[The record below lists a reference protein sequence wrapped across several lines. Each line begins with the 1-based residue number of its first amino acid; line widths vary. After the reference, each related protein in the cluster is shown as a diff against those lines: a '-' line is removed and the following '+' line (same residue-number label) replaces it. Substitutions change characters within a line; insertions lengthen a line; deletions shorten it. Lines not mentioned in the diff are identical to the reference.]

1 MRRRVAALLGTLL
14 GVLAVL
20 AGWFVVQDH
29 GARTAQSLALAR
41 ATDTARFADLS
52 ILAFQTDRWEAVGL
66 EMARFE
72 QVHGVAVAVVDL
84 EGRTLAASR
93 PDLLGDGPV
102 HRADVAASIRRALA
116 GAPAGPLPPIRPWSD
131 GDYVVAQPVGA
142 DAQTLGAAVTISPV
156 AAEATTERQYL
167 LLVTVLVLLGLLL
180 VVGAVAL
187 PLGRWVLRPLQLL
200 EQAAERVAGGDLD
213 HPVQVRSATPELRS
227 LAASFD
233 RMVDGTR
240 ILLAR
245 QDQFVTD
252 ASHELRNPLTALR
265 LQMDLLGLHLA
276 HGPAQ
281 ARAPLDAAA
290 REVNRL
296 SEVTEELLTL
306 ARAGVPT
313 GGAEPVDVAAVL
325 RRTEQRWAGRLPGL
339 TVELPDAAVSPAL
352 RARPQALE
360 RVLDVLLEN
369 VQVHAGGA
377 PAVVRVRAE
386 PGGPDD
392 HGHGSGRV
400 VVEVADEGPGVSSAD
415 LPHVRTRFWRS
426 ARSANRP
433 GSGLG
438 VAIAEQLV
446 AGSGGTLT
454 VDLNEPS
461 GLVVRTSWLR
471 QTGG

>member
-1 MRRRVAALLGTLL
+1 MRRRVAVLLGTLL
-14 GVLAVL
+14 GVLTVL
-20 AGWFVVQDH
+20 TGWFVVQDH
-29 GARTAQSLALAR
+29 GARTAQGLALAR

-52 ILAFQTDRWEAVGL
+52 ILAFQTDRWGAVGQ

-93 PDLLGDGPV
+93 PGLLGDGDAQRP
-102 HRADVAASIRRALA
+102 DVARAIRRALA
-116 GAPAGPLPPIRPWSD
+116 GAPAGPLPPIRPWSG
-131 GDYVVAQPVGA
+131 GDYVAAQPVGA

-156 AAEATTERQYL
+156 EPEAAAVRQYL
-167 LLVTVLVLLGLLL
+167 LLVTAIGLLGLLL

-187 PLGRWVLRPLQLL
+187 PLGRWVLHPLRLL
-200 EQAAERVAGGDLD
+200 ERAAERVAGGDLD
-213 HPVQVRSATPELRS
+213 HPVRVRHATPELRS

-240 ILLAR
+240 TLLAR

-265 LQMDLLGLHLA
+265 LQIDLLELRLA
-276 HGPAQ
+276 GGPAA
-281 ARAPLDAAA
+281 ARAPLDAAV

-313 GGAEPVDVAAVL
+313 GGAEPVDPATVL
-325 RRTEQRWAGRLPGL
+325 RRTGQRWAGRLPGL
-339 TVELPDAAVSPAL
+339 TFESPAGPDVPAL
-352 RARPQALE
+352 AARPQAVE
-360 RVLDVLLEN
+360 RVLDILLEN
-369 VQVHAGGA
+369 VQLHAAGA
-377 PAVVRVRAE
+377 PAVVRVCTGP
-386 PGGPDD
+386 PGPGP
-392 HGHGSGRV
+392 GRV
-400 VVEVADEGPGVSSAD
+400 VIEVADRGPGVGSAE

-454 VDLNEPS
+454 VAHNEPS
-461 GLVVRTSWLR
+461 GLVVRTVWPVHPPA
-471 QTGG
+471 